1 MTDYLFA
8 QAANIAYK
16 PYLDPDEIEI
26 DLAQEKVTEPKL
38 SELVV
43 EAFNDDLM
51 NSNIVYSSVS
61 NGGL

>member
-1 MTDYLFA
+1 MFA